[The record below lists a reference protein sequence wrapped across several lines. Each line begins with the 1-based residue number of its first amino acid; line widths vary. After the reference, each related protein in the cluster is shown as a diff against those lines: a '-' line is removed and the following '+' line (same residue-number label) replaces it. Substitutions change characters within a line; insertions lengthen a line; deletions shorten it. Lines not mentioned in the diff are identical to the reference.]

1 MRKVD
6 YIMTKREGAILS
18 AFTNILLCNDY
29 DEYHRYI
36 EEIMGRDVDTHEIP
50 MLKDEVKLRATND
63 FKSVM
68 ESQID

>member
-1 MRKVD
+1 
-6 YIMTKREGAILS
+6 MTKREGAILS

-50 MLKDEVKLRATND
+50 MLKR
-63 FKSVM
+63 
-68 ESQID
+68 

>member
-1 MRKVD
+1 
-6 YIMTKREGAILS
+6 MTKREGAILS